1 MDHSPLS
8 PEHELIISDYERY
21 LKLWSYASVQYR
33 LAVARDFLHWWTQP
47 VNQLQ
52 PADWSLYLAGRPPSR
67 RGVLSSFRRFLEETE
82 QVRRSRPPAP
92 EARAWPGLPEA
103 TVRRIR
109 QYLQARKRGGQGERS
124 RDMERRR
131 LEYFVQSLP
140 LERRGDLSRIT
151 HHDVEA
157 FIEAQQDQGLKPT
170 TINRRLATLRNFFT
184 WLQAQGHYLGDNPV
198 WEDHYLQEPDPLPRA
213 MRRTDV
219 QAFLAVID
227 DVMDRALF
235 LVLLRTGIRVGEA
248 LALTVADVDLAQATL
263 VIRQGGK
270 NCRGRIV
277 YLAEDA
283 HQALEAW
290 LAARRNIPVARL
302 FFTWESHR
310 LTQQTVN
317 ARFHRYLDQA
327 GISRP
332 YRPHDLRHTFA
343 TDLLNAGVSI
353 TTLQELLG
361 HVTIGV
367 TQRYAR
373 VADTTKRAQYFAAM
387 QQVQRDGPGLLPR
400 DQEET
405 DVGAAA

>member
-1 MDHSPLS
+1 MDHSHLS
-8 PEHELIISDYERY
+8 PEHELITSDYERY
-21 LKLWSYASVQYR
+21 LKLWSYSRIRCR
-33 LAVARDFLHWWTQP
+33 LVVARDFLHWWEQP

-52 PADWSLYLAGRPPSR
+52 AADWSAYLEGRPPSR
-67 RGVLSSFRRFLEETE
+67 RGVLSSFRRFLEETD

-92 EARAWPGLPEA
+92 EARSLPGLPDA
-103 TVRRIR
+103 TVRRVR

-124 RDMERRR
+124 RDMDRRR
-131 LEYFVQSLP
+131 LGYFLPSLP
-140 LERRGDLSRIT
+140 PERRGDPSRIT
-151 HHDVEA
+151 HHDVET
-157 FIEAQQDQGLKPT
+157 FIEAQQDRGLKPT
-170 TINRRLATLRNFFT
+170 TINRRLATLRSFFT
-184 WLQAQGHYLGDNPV
+184 WLQTQGHYRGDNPV

-213 MRRTDV
+213 MRRADV
-219 QAFLAVID
+219 RAFLAVID
-227 DVMDRALF
+227 DVMDRSLF
-235 LVLLRTGIRVGEA
+235 LVLLRAGIRVGEA

-270 NCRGRIV
+270 NSRGRVV

-290 LAARRNIPVARL
+290 LTARQNIPVSRL

-361 HVTIGV
+361 HVTISV

-373 VADTTKRAQYFAAM
+373 VADSTKRAQYFAAM
-387 QQVQRDGPGLLPR
+387 QQMQQAQPGLL
-400 DQEET
+400 QQAEEAT
-405 DVGAAA
+405 DVRAAA